1 MAKTDSTNQTR
12 SSRVPTEPW
21 QVTKK
26 HVYLTTEEI
35 ACMGD
40 TEDHG
45 EQTDLKVRKRFGTQP
60 WMNTKYITN
69 NFENRH
75 NAQQKILKEQQKQLK
90 EQQRIIEEL
99 KYAQN
104 QTKLQEQLEKQQA
117 ILEHLAKNITPRV
130 AGDQSTESGGSSS
143 PSVPR
148 QHSDRQ
154 SSVSKLSKM
163 SRPATAGPQH
173 KSQNDVGSMKNKT
186 NNNATPDTARTTSTG
201 VTTARTDSTN
211 KSNTRYLQMIKSKLK
226 DHLHQL
232 LLHY

>member
-1 MAKTDSTNQTR
+1 
-12 SSRVPTEPW
+12 
-21 QVTKK
+21 
-26 HVYLTTEEI
+26 
-35 ACMGD
+35 MGD
-40 TEDHG
+40 SEDHL

-117 ILEHLAKNITPRV
+117 ILEHLARNITPGTV
-130 AGDQSTESGGSSS
+130 DEGPDEQSTMSRSSKS

-148 QHSDRQ
+148 HDTDDQ
-154 SSVSKLSKM
+154 SAVSVSSKSSKV
-163 SRPATAGPQH
+163 SRPASAGQH
-173 KSQNDVGSMKNKT
+173 TSQNKKNNTVKNKT
-186 NNNATPDTARTTSTG
+186 VNTVIPDTARTTSSS
-201 VTTARTDSTN
+201 VTERSESST
-211 KSNTRYLQMIKSKLK
+211 KSNTRYVQMLKSKI
-226 DHLHQL
+226 
-232 LLHY
+232 